1 MVSTACR
8 GFAAKGLGN
17 HGRYARQSAQ
27 CKHGRHRARSR
38 DECLRVPSPGAKSQ
52 RDADAPYDIPLLTRA
67 AAHIEHVA
75 IRNRETL
82 GGSLDNTDPA
92 AGLRQLCVTAARP
105 VRRQARHTVSAT
117 FRRFTLH
124 EAVNVSTLPQE
135 VG

>member
-1 MVSTACR
+1 MPANQHSASTADTVL
-8 GFAAKGLGN
+8 AAEM
-17 HGRYARQSAQ
+17 SA
-27 CKHGRHRARSR
+27 CEFR
-38 DECLRVPSPGAKSQ
+38 
-52 RDADAPYDIPLLTRA
+52 LLA
-67 AAHIEHVA
+67 F
-75 IRNRETL
+75 